1 MSDHAGTQPDY
12 AEEALPTLSW
22 QSWPLR
28 EDRLPSALVLLGVS
42 AAAVLVGW
50 SCGRASLGLLAAGAI
65 AVSMWRFFLPV
76 VFEADHRGLSQ
87 WLFGRRRHIPWAAVA
102 RHQICAAGVLLL
114 WQVDDDH
121 LAPLRGFYVPWAD
134 HREELLGL
142 VDQHLGAERRVG
154 EGHVIE

>member
-1 MSDHAGTQPDY
+1 MSDHADTQSQH
-12 AEEALPTLSW
+12 AEEDLPTLSW

-87 WLFGRRRHIPWAAVA
+87 WLFGRRRHIPWAVVA
-102 RHQICAAGVLLL
+102 RHQVCAAGVLLL

-142 VDQHLGAERRVG
+142 VNQHLRAEHPASDRRVLG
-154 EGHVIE
+154 

>member
-12 AEEALPTLSW
+12 AVEALPVLSW

-28 EDRLPSALVLLGVS
+28 EDRLRAALVLLGVS

-76 VFEADHRGLSQ
+76 LFEADHRGLSQ
-87 WLFGRRRHIPWAAVA
+87 WLFGRRRYIPWSAVA

-114 WQVDDDH
+114 LQVDDDH
-121 LAPLRGFYVPWAD
+121 LAPLRGLYVPWAD
-134 HREELLGL
+134 HHEELLGL
-142 VDQHLGAERRVG
+142 VDQHLRAERRVG
-154 EGHVIE
+154 DRRVLG